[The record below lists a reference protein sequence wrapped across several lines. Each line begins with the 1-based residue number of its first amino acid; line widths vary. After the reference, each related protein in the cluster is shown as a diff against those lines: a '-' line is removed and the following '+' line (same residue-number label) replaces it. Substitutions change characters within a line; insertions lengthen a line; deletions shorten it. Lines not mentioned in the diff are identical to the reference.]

1 MTRFLLT
8 VTAAALLVAVVLAG
22 SYLFGTPVE
31 PTTDWSTLHACA
43 ELSRDVSPAY
53 AADVLAVCAQ

>member
-1 MTRFLLT
+1 MSRFILT
-8 VTAAALLVAVVLAG
+8 ITAAALLVAVVLAG

-31 PTTDWSTLHACA
+31 PPTDWVTLHACA

-53 AADVLAVCAQ
+53 AADVLAACAR